1 MSLNKIPFR
10 DIKVSTKTVIIYTNL
25 KLKIDKIYKN
35 LPITEYEVVKKKRGR
50 KKKGNEEVPPP
61 VIPDGSIVTLK
72 YENEFRGV
80 LLKDKKP
87 KKKYEGKKKDCYFRN
102 SLTIVTHL
110 EGKMINY
117 KVSDN
122 GRLQV
127 TGCKTNEQ
135 AITIFHNFIH
145 MLEHYCKDMFSYEGD
160 IYAIYRV
167 VMTNI
172 DFNIGFYINR
182 EELDKYINESTEYKS
197 LLETSFGYQGVNIK
211 VPLELPSHNLVKE
224 IYSNGQWTTTSIP
237 YGDPKSDMA
246 HENFLGMLSPK
257 EKKKEITKTRYNTF
271 LVFNSGIIIM
281 SSMSDE
287 FMEPYYN
294 MFVGIMEKNIK
305 RFKDSFIVIVEKY
318 KKTL

>member
-1 MSLNKIPFR
+1 MSLNKIPFH

-50 KKKGNEEVPPP
+50 KKKGNEEAVPQ
-61 VIPDGSIVTLK
+61 VIPEGSIVTLK
-72 YENEFRGV
+72 YENEVRGV
-80 LLKDKKP
+80 LLKEKKA
-87 KKKYEGKKKDCYFRN
+87 KKKFEGKKKECYFRN
-102 SLTIVTHL
+102 SLTIVTYL
-110 EGKMINY
+110 DGKMINY

-135 AITIFHNFIH
+135 AVTIFHNFVR
-145 MLEHYCKDMFSYEGD
+145 MLEEYCKDMYSYENEL
-160 IYAIYRV
+160 YAVYRV

-172 DFNIGFYINR
+172 DFNIGFFIDREALDNYIN
-182 EELDKYINESTEYKS
+182 DSTEYKS

-211 VPLELPSHNLVKE
+211 VPLELPKHSLVKE
-224 IYSNGQWTTTSIP
+224 VYKNKEWTTMKIP
-237 YGDPKSDMA
+237 YQTDDSND
-246 HENFLGMLSPK
+246 FLSMLTEK
-257 EKKKEITKTRYNTF
+257 ERKKEVTKTRYNTF

-294 MFVGIMEKNIK
+294 MFVDIMEKNVST
-305 RFKDSFIVIVEKY
+305 FKDMCMY
-318 KKTL
+318 ATD